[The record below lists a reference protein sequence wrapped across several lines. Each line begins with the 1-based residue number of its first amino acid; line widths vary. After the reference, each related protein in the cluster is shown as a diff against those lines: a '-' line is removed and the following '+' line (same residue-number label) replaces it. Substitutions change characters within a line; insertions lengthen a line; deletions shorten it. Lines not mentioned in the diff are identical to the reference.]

1 MAERYVSYVDFDQY
15 VRSETNVDLALK
27 HQCLDAAVIAVDNA
41 LKRRVEQTASD
52 AVATARTY
60 RPEGRYVFLDD
71 LSELESV
78 VENGVTLTAGTDFV
92 LEPLNGRSQSGE
104 ERPYDCAIRYDRCWY
119 ADWPKP
125 TITVTAKWGWP
136 SIPAPIVEM
145 CKIIGK
151 AYVDTRNTSLG
162 IAALTESGA
171 VSARDVKLVTD
182 TIREYRAVR
191 SIGIA

>member
-1 MAERYVSYVDFDQY
+1 MAERYVTYADFDLY
-15 VRSETNVDLALK
+15 VRSETNVDVALK

-41 LKRRVEQTASD
+41 LKRRVERTAED
-52 AVATARTY
+52 AVDEPRTY
-60 RPEGRYVFLDD
+60 RPEGHYLFIDD
-71 LSELESV
+71 MSEVTSIT
-78 VENGVTLTAGTDFV
+78 ENGVVLTAGTDFV

-104 ERPYDCAIRYDRCWY
+104 PRPYDCAIRYGQCWH

-125 TITVTAKWGWP
+125 TITVLGKPGWP
-136 SIPAPIVEM
+136 SIPPPIVEM

-171 VSARDVKLVTD
+171 VSARDVKLVTE
-182 TIREYRAVR
+182 TIREYKAVR
-191 SIGIA
+191 SVGWA